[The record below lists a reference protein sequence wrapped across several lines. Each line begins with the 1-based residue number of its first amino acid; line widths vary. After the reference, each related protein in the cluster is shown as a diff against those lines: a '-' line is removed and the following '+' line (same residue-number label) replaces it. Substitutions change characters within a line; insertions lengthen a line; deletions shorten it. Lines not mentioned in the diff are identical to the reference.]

1 MQVKNARKSKISN
14 FLHSSYF
21 VFLVF
26 SILFLFVVSGC
37 DRGLSKE
44 GNRCPLWFK
53 DADGDGYT
61 DGTTKVSC
69 EQPSGYVSQAPTGDC
84 NDNDKNLN
92 PSTVWFRDK
101 DSDGYTNGV
110 TQVSCTKPSDEYVLS
125 ATSGDCYDNDQNI
138 NPAKEEIC
146 DGRDNNCDGHIDE
159 NNVCLFFGTK
169 LSAGYGH
176 TCIIKQN
183 GSLWCWGNNKYGQ
196 LGDGTYED
204 KNLPVQIISSDV
216 IIVSLGEAHTCIVKR
231 DSSLWC

>member
-1 MQVKNARKSKISN
+1 VIEDCQKKATDVLYGLRMQMEMDIQMVRQKSPVSN
-14 FLHSSYF
+14 PRDMYHKLQLGIVTIMIRS
-21 VFLVF
+21 
-26 SILFLFVVSGC
+26 
-37 DRGLSKE
+37 
-44 GNRCPLWFK
+44 
-53 DADGDGYT
+53 
-61 DGTTKVSC
+61 
-69 EQPSGYVSQAPTGDC
+69 
-84 NDNDKNLN
+84 LN

-125 ATSGDCYDNDQNI
+125 ATSGDCDDNDQNI

-216 IIVSLGEAHTCIVKR
+216 MIV
-231 DSSLWC
+231 LWGRLIPV

>member
-14 FLHSSYF
+14 FLYFSYF

-84 NDNDKNLN
+84 NDNDKKFK
-92 PSTVWFRDK
+92 S
-101 DSDGYTNGV
+101 
-110 TQVSCTKPSDEYVLS
+110 
-125 ATSGDCYDNDQNI
+125 
-138 NPAKEEIC
+138 
-146 DGRDNNCDGHIDE
+146 
-159 NNVCLFFGTK
+159 
-169 LSAGYGH
+169 
-176 TCIIKQN
+176 
-183 GSLWCWGNNKYGQ
+183 KYR
-196 LGDGTYED
+196 L
-204 KNLPVQIISSDV
+204 VQ
-216 IIVSLGEAHTCIVKR
+216 G
-231 DSSLWC
+231 